1 MSLAAPARVSLAR
14 TALTLALAAGT
25 LSSLGCQSGGHGKF
39 TGEQMSQAREKLD
52 MIKSGTEWQMANQQ
66 FLAGDLEKSLK
77 TVDRSIALNPKVAK
91 SHVLRGR
98 VMLEKSR
105 LEEARNEFLAAEQL
119 DPTFVEAQYF
129 LGIVYERVNQPS
141 EALVRYKKAME
152 LDPANAQYVV
162 AAAEMLI
169 DQKQY
174 DAAEK
179 LLTERKSYLE
189 YNAAIRQTL
198 GHIAMLRG
206 EASKAAQFF
215 SEALLLAPGDQPI
228 SEDLVQAQMQSAQY
242 AAAESMLNRLL
253 DKSENA
259 NRRDLKGM
267 RARCLLAMNRFV
279 DARTLLQEIT
289 SDKEGSADLR
299 AWMDLGNVAAILHDK
314 GSLRTAMQRVT
325 AMAPDKPDGYMLKA
339 MYCRQDNRLDDA
351 IAASDIAIS
360 KGGKDVSPLILKAMI
375 QQDQA
380 KVVDARQ
387 TLAIAIK
394 QDPTNSQ
401 AQSLLSAI
409 DRGATNPERVIT
421 SEPSAAN
428 P

>member
-1 MSLAAPARVSLAR
+1 MTAAQFTVRSTLA
-14 TALTLALAAGT
+14 LALAAGALT
-25 LSSLGCQSGGHGKF
+25 GSGCASGGHGKF
-39 TGEQMSQAREKLD
+39 TGEQISQAREKLD

-77 TVDRSIALNPKVAK
+77 TVDRSIALNGKVAK

-129 LGIVYERVNQPS
+129 LGIVYERVNQP
-141 EALVRYKKAME
+141 EQALVRYKKAME

-169 DQKQY
+169 DQKKY
-174 DAAEK
+174 DESEA
-179 LLTERKSYLE
+179 LLTDRKSFLE

-206 EASKAAQFF
+206 DAKKGAQLF

-228 SEDLVQAQMQSAQY
+228 TEDLVQAQMQSGQF

-253 DKSENA
+253 DKPENA
-259 NRRDLKGM
+259 TRLDMKGN
-267 RARCLLAMNRFV
+267 RARCLMAMNRFV

-289 SDKEGSADLR
+289 TDKEGSADQR

-351 IAASDIAIS
+351 IAAADIAIS
-360 KGGKDVSPLILKAMI
+360 KAGTDASPLILKAMI
-375 QQDQA
+375 QQDQS
-380 KVVDARQ
+380 KVIEARQ
-387 TLAIAIK
+387 TLAAALK
-394 QDPTNSQ
+394 QDPSNGRALALLGAMDRP
-401 AQSLLSAI
+401 AQTDLN
-409 DRGATNPERVIT
+409 TIT
-421 SEPSAAN
+421 SHPDAGN
-428 P
+428 